1 MTTRKS
7 INPDAITPREAA
19 KIHGV
24 AVRQIPKLIH
34 DGLLDRVGGQHPSL
48 SRAQVEERARNPRQT
63 AWVNVTEAARI
74 LGSSKTRLGQ
84 ISDKGPLPFE
94 TSKSGRRHRRYR
106 LGRLCCVVRSRAM
119 PRRDLGPVMVR

>member
-1 MTTRKS
+1 MGCSTVWAVSTRRS
-7 INPDAITPREAA
+7 HA
-19 KIHGV
+19 
-24 AVRQIPKLIH
+24 PKLKN
-34 DGLLDRVGGQHPSL
+34 VP
-48 SRAQVEERARNPRQT
+48 ETPRQT